1 MRYRTLGWLLA
12 GAWIGAWPLAAHA
25 DYLSN
30 ARADLQKGDLRAA
43 QIELRNA
50 VRADPQNG
58 EAHYWLGRVS
68 FELGDPVAAEREAD
82 AASARGFDKQLTTR
96 LLAQSLMAQNRFNDL
111 LTRLQPGGKD
121 ANLDATI
128 LVYRGYA
135 EIGLHQ
141 PDLAQ
146 KAFADAERE
155 APNAVEPLMAESRL
169 LAERGDLDGAL
180 ARIDHAIQVQP
191 KSVEALLTKSQLLR
205 AKGDMHGAMAV
216 LNALIK
222 DQPSIVQA
230 RLERASLEIALSQ
243 TKEAEADIG
252 IVTAATP
259 GNVQAV
265 YLKAVIA
272 AQAKN
277 YKEADDDLGRIAN
290 FIPRIP
296 RAYLLLAV
304 VKEQLGQIEQAE
316 DAAQRY
322 LARAPNDLMA
332 YKTLARIEFAKQ
344 QPQKVIDTLSKI
356 ADSGKADAD
365 TYDLLGRAYAVTGQD
380 QQAVKA
386 LEKAQSLAPQ
396 DVGVQTRLA
405 SVRMS
410 MGEPNAAVGDLEHTL
425 ALAPKLPAVGEE
437 LFLAA
442 LSTGDM
448 KKAADTLEKIKAAQG
463 DTPVVENLTGV
474 LQLANF
480 NIIDARKT
488 FFDLTAAHPDFIPG
502 QINLARVLALEG
514 DGTGAEKVLA
524 GVLDKHPT
532 AQPALGMLTA
542 DYAQSNRLRDAVKL
556 MENAH
561 TAQPDNP
568 QFVASL
574 GDLYIRSGNA
584 QKALDLAQQVKGPSA
599 LSDPILNLEAASQL
613 ALGQRDHARD
623 TYSQLVKQDPGNI
636 PVRTRLVGLLVDAGD
651 YGSARDV
658 LKAGIAA
665 NPRNYQLLLNYALI
679 DLRATGL
686 DAAMATA
693 DTLIAQDREFT
704 PALALK
710 GDIYMAANRPD
721 DAIKAYQDA
730 LTASP
735 STMFLS
741 RVVGADLRAGRQNAA
756 QLVLTSWLEQHP
768 KDLVAIEQA
777 AELYIASG
785 NMDAAA
791 KDLQA
796 ILAEKPHDAVALNNL
811 AWVYQQ
817 QHNPQAIDLA
827 RQAYL
832 LAPGAQ
838 TADTLGWILTTSGKP
853 DTGVLLLRQASAQA
867 ANDPRVQYH
876 YAVALN
882 DTGNRADAMKLL
894 TAIVAVKADFTE
906 KTQAQQL
913 LDQLNKATDGG

>member
-1 MRYRTLGWLLA
+1 MRYRTLGWLLTS
-12 GAWIGAWPLAAHA
+12 AWIGAWPLAAHA

-30 ARADLQKGDLRAA
+30 ARADLRKGDLRAA

-68 FELGDPVAAEREAD
+68 FELGDPVAAEREAE
-82 AASARGFDKQLTTR
+82 AASARSFDKNLTTR
-96 LLAQSLMAQNRFNDL
+96 LLAQSLLAQNRFNDL
-111 LTRLQPGGKD
+111 LTKLQPTGKD

-128 LVYRGYA
+128 LVFRGYA

-141 PDLAQ
+141 PDLAE
-146 KAFADAERE
+146 KAFTDAEKE
-155 APNAVEPLMAESRL
+155 APDAVEPLLAESRL
-169 LAERGDLDGAL
+169 LAERGDLNGAL
-180 ARIDHAIQVQP
+180 ARVDHAIEVQP
-191 KSVEALLTKSQLLR
+191 KSADALLAKSQFLR
-205 AKGDMHGAMAV
+205 AKGDMQGALSV
-216 LNALIK
+216 LDALIK
-222 DQPSIVQA
+222 DQPSVLQA
-230 RLERASLEIALSQ
+230 RLERASLEIALN
-243 TKEAEADIG
+243 KINDAEHDIG
-252 IVTAATP
+252 VVTAATP
-259 GNVQAV
+259 GNVQAI

-272 AQAKN
+272 TQAKN
-277 YKEADDDLGRIAN
+277 YKEADDDLERIVN

-304 VKEQLGQIEQAE
+304 VKQQLGQIEQAE

-322 LARAPNDLMA
+322 LARAPNDLTA
-332 YKTLARIEFAKQ
+332 YKVLARIEFLKR

-356 ADSGKADAD
+356 ADSGKGDAD
-365 TYDLLGRAYAVTGQD
+365 TYDLLGRAYAMTGQD
-380 QQAVKA
+380 EESVKA
-386 LEKAQSLAPQ
+386 FEKAQSLAPK

-405 SVRMS
+405 TVRMS
-410 MGEPNAAVGDLEHTL
+410 MGEPNVAMGDLEHTL

-448 KKAADTLEKIKAAQG
+448 KTAADMLEKIKAAQG
-463 DTPVVENLTGV
+463 NTPVVENLTGV
-474 LQLANF
+474 LQLANLDV
-480 NIIDARKT
+480 IDARRT
-488 FFDLTAAHPDFIPG
+488 FLDLTTAHPDFLPG
-502 QINLARVLALEG
+502 QINLARVLAMEG

-524 GVLDKHPT
+524 NVLDKQP
-532 AQPALGMLTA
+532 AAEPALGMLAA
-542 DYAQSNRLRDAVKL
+542 DYAQSNRLPDAVKL
-556 MENAH
+556 MERAH
-561 TAQPDNP
+561 NAQPDNP
-568 QFVASL
+568 QLAASL

-584 QKALDLAQQVKGPSA
+584 QKALDLAQQVKGSAA
-599 LSDPILNLEAASQL
+599 LSDPILSLTAAAQL
-613 ALGQRDHARD
+613 ALGQQDRARE
-623 TYSQLVKQDPGNI
+623 TYSQLVKQDPSNLAA
-636 PVRTRLVGLLVDAGD
+636 RTRLVGLFVDSGD

-665 NPRNYQLLLNYALI
+665 NPRNYQLLLDYALI

-686 DAAMATA
+686 DAAMTTA
-693 DTLIAQDREFT
+693 DTLISQDREFT

-710 GDIYMAANRPD
+710 GDIDMAANRPD
-721 DAIKAYQDA
+721 DAIKAYQQA

-735 STMFLS
+735 STMFVS
-741 RVVGADLRAGRQNAA
+741 RLVGAYMRAGRQSAA
-756 QLVLTSWLEQHP
+756 QLALTDWLQQHP
-768 KDLVAIEQA
+768 KDLVAMEQA

-785 NMDAAA
+785 NLDAAA
-791 KDLQA
+791 KDLQV
-796 ILAEKPHDAVALNNL
+796 ILAEKPHDPIALNNL

-817 QHNPQAIDLA
+817 QHNSNALNLA

-876 YAVALN
+876 YAVALS
-882 DTGNRADAMKLL
+882 DTGDKEQAIKLL
-894 TAIVAVKADFTE
+894 TAVVAVKAEFPE
-906 KTQAQQL
+906 KAQAQQL
-913 LDQLNKATDGG
+913 LGQLNKGT